1 MPRAR
6 VACKCW
12 HMLLLVQQT
21 QLHRILHVRLLATK
35 ILRHL
40 LKYLLNI
47 WKLNVAQYLD
57 FARATACHKDTAT
70 LLKIFAQY
78 LEIECFQFRNH

>member
-1 MPRAR
+1 
-6 VACKCW
+6 
-12 HMLLLVQQT
+12 MLLNIW
-21 QLHRILHVRLLATK
+21 ILHVRLLATK

-40 LKYLLNI
+40 LKYLLNIWKLNVLKYLLNI